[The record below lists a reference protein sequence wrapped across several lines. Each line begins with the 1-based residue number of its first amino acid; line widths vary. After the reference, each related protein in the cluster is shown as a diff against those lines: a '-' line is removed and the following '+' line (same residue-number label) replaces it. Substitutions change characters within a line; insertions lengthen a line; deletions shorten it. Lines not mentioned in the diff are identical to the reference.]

1 MVKYSK
7 ALRKKAGSC
16 EQEAGK
22 KKKKNTG
29 TNSGGPQTVN
39 SGATSSR
46 DGRLAAETEH

>member
-16 EQEAGK
+16 EQEAG